1 MVCDSS
7 EHSRRNKWRLE
18 LKRIRRKMRP
28 DAYNSEV
35 AYICSYH
42 CTYCAT
48 CAEQVSFVCR
58 NCEGKVVRRPR
69 RKERLI
75 RFPLMLDSICEK
87 TLVAD
92 LAHIDQRAMH
102 TGGQEFLAQTC
113 QRRRF
118 RSAEHVRREREIE
131 LIDQTPF
138 QQGAKKR
145 RSAFACKPSHVV
157 FVAQCCQHDWKIDV
171 LCIA

>member
-1 MVCDSS
+1 MTSG
-7 EHSRRNKWRLE
+7 
-18 LKRIRRKMRP
+18 
-28 DAYNSEV
+28 V
-35 AYICSYH
+35 AYFCSYE

-58 NCEGKVVRRPR
+58 NCEGEVYGDRVAKR
-69 RKERLI
+69 RLI
-75 RFPLMLDSICEK
+75 RFPLMLDPIRKK

-92 LAHIDQRAMH
+92 LAHVDQEATH
-102 TGGQEFLAQTC
+102 AVGQEFLAQTC
-113 QRRRF
+113 QRWRF
-118 RSAEHVRREREIE
+118 GSAEHVRREREIE

-157 FVAQCCQHDWKIDV
+157 FVAQRCQHDWKIDV